1 MLELVVPYSSP
12 AGQSEQLSQ
21 PDAALVLLYIP
32 AAHAVQPVFFSPDAN
47 VPVGHSPQAVC
58 VVAALNLPSVQSLQL
73 PEVEPPHSV
82 SVPLPAAHSQ
92 LLHTVLPDPVAYW
105 PPAQSLQA
113 PEYDVSVLILPEGQP
128 AQEGEGPVV
137 LEHDDVLVPAGHVHV
152 LQVDQP
158 SWLYMPEPQLLHP

>member
-1 MLELVVPYSSP
+1 MV
-12 AGQSEQLSQ
+12 
-21 PDAALVLLYIP
+21 LYIP

-73 PEVEPPHSV
+73 PEVETPHVV

-92 LLHTVLPDPVAYW
+92 LLHSVLPAPAAYW
-105 PPAQSLQA
+105 PPAQSLQT

-128 AQEGEGPVV
+128 AHEEEGPVV
-137 LEHDDVLVPAGHVHV
+137 GEHDDDDLVPAGHVHV
-152 LQVDQP
+152 LQLASP
-158 SWLYMPEPQLLHP
+158 SPLHVLAGQELHPLRLVPDLC

>member
-12 AGQSEQLSQ
+12 AGQSEQVSQ
-21 PDAALVLLYIP
+21 PGAALVVLYIP
-32 AAHAVQPVFFSPDAN
+32 AAHAVQPVFLAPDAN

-105 PPAQSLQA
+105 PPAQLLQE
-113 PEYDVSVLILPEGQP
+113 PEYDVPVLILPEGQFL
-128 AQEGEGPVV
+128 QLGPVSAG
-137 LEHDDVLVPAGHVHV
+137 HNDDVVPGAHEHV

>member
-1 MLELVVPYSSP
+1 M
-12 AGQSEQLSQ
+12 SQ
-21 PDAALVLLYIP
+21 PDAALVVLYIP

-73 PEVEPPHSV
+73 PEVEPPHAT
-82 SVPLPAAHSQ
+82 SVPLLAAHSQ
-92 LLHTVLPDPVAYW
+92 LLHKVLPVPVAYW

-113 PEYDVSVLILPEGQP
+113 PEYDVSVLILPGGQC
-128 AQEGEGPVV
+128 AQEGPVV
-137 LEHDDVLVPAGHVHV
+137 EGHDDALVPAGHEHV

>member
-1 MLELVVPYSSP
+1 V
-12 AGQSEQLSQ
+12 SQ
-21 PDAALVLLYIP
+21 PDAALVVLYIP

-92 LLHTVLPDPVAYW
+92 LLHSVLPAPVAYW
-105 PPAQSLQA
+105 PPAQSLQT

-128 AQEGEGPVV
+128 AQEGPVV
-137 LEHDDVLVPAGHVHV
+137 LEHDDALVPAGHVHV
-152 LQVDQP
+152 LQLASP
-158 SWLYMPEPQLLHP
+158 SPLHVSSGQELHPPRLVPDLC